1 MSELIIAN
9 IVVLS
14 LIALAAALVLYFA
27 AQKFKVAGNPLADK
41 IAALLPQANCGACG
55 KAGCQ
60 DFANA
65 CVNADA
71 EAFAHLYC
79 PVGGSKVM
87 NEVAKRLG
95 YSTPEHEPTVAVLHC
110 NGTCENAPDKVEYI
124 GLQSCRLA
132 NRAFVGKTG
141 CPRPQL
147 SFRRHR
153 NGRSDRPAQSQP

>member
-60 DFANA
+60 DLPTPASMPTRKPLPTCTA
-65 CVNADA
+65 RSAA
-71 EAFAHLYC
+71 
-79 PVGGSKVM
+79 
-87 NEVAKRLG
+87 AK
-95 YSTPEHEPTVAVLHC
+95 S
-110 NGTCENAPDKVEYI
+110 
-124 GLQSCRLA
+124 
-132 NRAFVGKTG
+132 
-141 CPRPQL
+141 
-147 SFRRHR
+147 
-153 NGRSDRPAQSQP
+153 